1 MVTLQEGA
9 PPKVHH
15 DLSVMAHSWSQT
27 LTESELG
34 SIRKRMNNCSNKTQ
48 VDWEQIDQKHLLV
61 LIGVLA
67 HSDL

>member
-15 DLSVMAHSWSQT
+15 DLSVMAQT